1 VSGAPGGILYISQYY
16 SEEIRRALRLT
27 YEFSPG
33 GMNKILPMAR
43 LLARNHPL
51 TMLSTGYAKSGDLRW
66 IPRREEELA
75 VGGRP
80 VRVIYPGYLAVR
92 YFSFLEIVLACGR
105 ECLRRKP
112 DIVMFYNFRL
122 ETLFPALIAKL
133 FGGAKIVCQFEDGLH
148 VLFRPGSVRR
158 LVFRALHVIGKRW
171 SDGFTLVNGGSRS
184 EFPETSSV
192 VIPFVLSDDA
202 RAAARPQL
210 HRFKDAPVVRVAY
223 SGTLDGERGA
233 DVFLEAA
240 WRLRQ
245 NPRLRFFVSGRGP
258 LLDRVLERAGR
269 RENLTYAG
277 LLDAAEVEA
286 HLRDMDILVNPQK
299 LSHPF
304 ARYSFPSKVMRYI
317 LLNKP
322 IVSTAFPDISE
333 VPAPGLVFYRNDDPG
348 DLAGVLAGL
357 AEQDVDVDY
366 RALFEKFSEAESR
379 AAVTALLERV
389 GGLRRDR
396 PVGRR

>member
-1 VSGAPGGILYISQYY
+1 VSGAPDRILYIAQYY

-33 GMNKILPMAR
+33 GLNKILPMAR
-43 LLARNHPL
+43 LLARDHSL
-51 TMLSTGYAKSGDLRW
+51 TVLSTGYAKSADFRR

-92 YFSFLEIVLACGR
+92 YFSFLEIALACGR

-112 DIVMFYNFRL
+112 DLVIFYNFRV
-122 ETLFPALIAKL
+122 ETLIPALIAKL

-148 VLFRPGSVRR
+148 VLFRPRSVRR
-158 LVFRALHVIGKRW
+158 LAFRALHVIGKRW
-171 SDGFTLVNGGSRS
+171 SDGFTLVNGALRT
-184 EFPETSSV
+184 EFPKTNSV
-192 VIPFVLSDDA
+192 VIPFILSDEA
-202 RAAARPQL
+202 RASARPQL
-210 HRFKDAPVVRVAY
+210 YHFGNAPVVKVAY

-240 WRLRQ
+240 RRLRE
-245 NPRLRFFVSGRGP
+245 NPRLHFFVSGRGP
-258 LLDRVLERAGR
+258 LLERVLERAER

-277 LLDAAEVEA
+277 LLNAGAVEA

-317 LLNKP
+317 LMNKP
-322 IVSTAFPDISE
+322 IVSTAFPDISD
-333 VPAPGLVFYRNDDPG
+333 VPAPGLFFYRHDDPN
-348 DLAGVLAGL
+348 DLARLLLELADR
-357 AEQDVDVDY
+357 AIEVDY
-366 RALFEKFSEAESR
+366 RALYEEFSEAKARS
-379 AAVTALLERV
+379 AVSALLERV
-389 GGLRRDR
+389 LRPRQNR
-396 PVGRR
+396 ELCRQ